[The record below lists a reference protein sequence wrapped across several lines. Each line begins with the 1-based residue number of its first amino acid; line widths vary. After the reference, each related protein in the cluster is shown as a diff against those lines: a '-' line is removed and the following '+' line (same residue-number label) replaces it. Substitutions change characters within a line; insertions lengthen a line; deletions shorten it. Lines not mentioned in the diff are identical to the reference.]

1 MFGLGTTELLIILV
15 MVLVVFGA
23 KKLPELGK
31 GLGTGLRSF
40 RDGLKGD
47 SAPIEEEPVKAI
59 ETDADPEK

>member
-1 MFGLGTTELLIILV
+1 MFGLGTTELLIILA

-47 SAPIEEEPVKAI
+47 NTPLEEEPAKAI
-59 ETDADPEK
+59 EADVDPEK